1 MAADTI
7 PSARVERILVFA
19 GRALAVTGALLG
31 AVPCYIVFHVFD
43 NGDKVFDDPI
53 WVKIALC
60 LLQIV
65 PLPIA
70 WWVRRKGGPHHG
82 RTRRSGCGNGPRG
95 GVRGPR
101 RMECL
106 SSPCCVRPR
115 GYCAAGISAALSC
128 GNCAARVVNRSLDL
142 VAVKAFAK
150 LKSLPRKI
158 AARTVA
164 TLWDAL
170 GGSSSGSPPLRNAPT
185 ISPTP
190 DMFHSNGI
198 RSNNRQSYSTSRG
211 Q

>member
-70 WWVRRKGGPHHG
+70 WWVRRRGA
-82 RTRRSGCGNGPRG
+82 RTT
-95 GVRGPR
+95 
-101 RMECL
+101 
-106 SSPCCVRPR
+106 
-115 GYCAAGISAALSC
+115 
-128 GNCAARVVNRSLDL
+128 AARAVLVAGMALAVAFEARVAWNAFPPRVASDL
-142 VAVKAFAK
+142 VVIALPVFLLLFLAVIVLLAW
-150 LKSLPRKI
+150 LTGRWISWRSRPSP
-158 AARTVA
+158 
-164 TLWDAL
+164 
-170 GGSSSGSPPLRNAPT
+170 SSSRCRAK
-185 ISPTP
+185 
-190 DMFHSNGI
+190 
-198 RSNNRQSYSTSRG
+198 
-211 Q
+211 